1 MLKKIK
7 AIFNLSKKSTEYQ
20 SNKIEIFRGVT
31 SDLAYSTSVLRNY
44 SDYERLYFTSPD
56 VATAIDLIAHY
67 CVTDF
72 NFIGNEKDVE
82 RAKEFAKEV
91 KLRTM
96 LINAVRMMLIYGNS
110 YIYIADDEN
119 DFGIALQVL
128 NPKSISVLVDSYGEI
143 TGYKYSLLDKVLPVE
158 RVMHFAYGRIGNS
171 PYGYSIIHPI
181 FDIIEAKKKIERVL
195 TIIAHRMSH
204 PLIHAKVRNQAMLNK
219 VAEMLKERVKD
230 DEMVILNEFVTD
242 EGVEINVLDP
252 KYDVKGLVETL
263 QYLQRQIDKTLKVPK
278 VFYGEGEDVNR
289 ATAFAMLKTFSLFLQ
304 SIQAT
309 VKEELEAKLFPAL
322 NLDIEIEF
330 DDITIDDT
338 MMWSDIAVQ
347 LYQSGIIDTNEA
359 RELIGLLPREEEEI

>member
-158 RVMHFAYGRIGNS
+158 RVMHFAY
-171 PYGYSIIHPI
+171 
-181 FDIIEAKKKIERVL
+181 K
-195 TIIAHRMSH
+195 
-204 PLIHAKVRNQAMLNK
+204 RNA
-219 VAEMLKERVKD
+219 
-230 DEMVILNEFVTD
+230 
-242 EGVEINVLDP
+242 
-252 KYDVKGLVETL
+252 
-263 QYLQRQIDKTLKVPK
+263 
-278 VFYGEGEDVNR
+278 
-289 ATAFAMLKTFSLFLQ
+289 
-304 SIQAT
+304 
-309 VKEELEAKLFPAL
+309 
-322 NLDIEIEF
+322 
-330 DDITIDDT
+330 
-338 MMWSDIAVQ
+338 
-347 LYQSGIIDTNEA
+347 
-359 RELIGLLPREEEEI
+359 